1 MIKIFEDL
9 NSGRTKNLEK
19 SIEKI
24 IKRLNSV
31 KEDLQ
36 INSGRYDLDGLVDIL
51 TQIYDDIGDFTII
64 VDGETVNYVTD

>member
-1 MIKIFEDL
+1 MIKILEDL
-9 NSGRTKNLEK
+9 NSNRTKNIEK

-51 TQIYDDIGDFTII
+51 TQIYDDIGDFAII
-64 VDGETVNYVTD
+64 VDGETVNYVTN